1 MQKIEIKNLSV
12 CICKDGRKIDKINN
26 QEFTINPGDAIL
38 LSGPNGSGKS
48 SIIKVMVG
56 DTLDFPE
63 LRYEGEIYFIRKNGE
78 MIKVDENEKN
88 RTLFLKNVCYIS
100 QNDETPFEEV
110 IDCFLSSID
119 NEDIDNKE
127 KYVFDFVLNNA
138 IYSAYFDSDEI
149 VSASKSAKKLLIKL
163 NIFNPTLNE
172 IKTALFL
179 KSKKKHMSGGQAKL
193 LNIASNLVKYKFCK
207 ICFLDEPLNNLDYS
221 NVRLLSNLLT
231 NIQEEIPELAFVIVS
246 HCRAIQIINR
256 IVEIDT
262 NSKALVEIQ
271 STGRTVNLECSSCFG
286 KLKDRRYV

>member
-1 MQKIEIKNLSV
+1 MQGIEISNLSI
-12 CICKDGRKIDKINN
+12 CIYKDGRKIDKINN
-26 QEFTINPGDAIL
+26 QNFTIKPGDAIL

-48 SIIKVMVG
+48 SIIKAIVG

-63 LRYEGEIYFIRKNGE
+63 LRYEGAISFIRENGE
-78 MIKVDENEKN
+78 KIKVDESEKN
-88 RTLFLKNVCYIS
+88 RILFLKNVCYIS

-119 NEDIDNKE
+119 NEDVDNKE
-127 KYVFDFVLNNA
+127 KYVFDFVLHNA

-149 VSASKSAKKLLIKL
+149 VSASKSAKKLLTKL
-163 NIFNPTLNE
+163 NIFNPTVNE

-221 NVRLLSNLLT
+221 NVRFLSNLLT
-231 NIQEEIPELAFVIVS
+231 NIQEERPELAFVIVS

-256 IVEIDT
+256 IIEIDT
-262 NSKALVEIQ
+262 TTKSLVELEGIDKALH
-271 STGRTVNLECSSCFG
+271 SECSSCFG
-286 KLKDRRYV
+286 KIKNRRYI